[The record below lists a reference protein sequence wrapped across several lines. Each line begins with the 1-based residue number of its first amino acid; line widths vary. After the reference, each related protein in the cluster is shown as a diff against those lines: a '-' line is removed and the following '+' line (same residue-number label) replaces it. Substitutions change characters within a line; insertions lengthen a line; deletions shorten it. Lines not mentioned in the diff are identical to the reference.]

1 MQETRGMDDDTMVWA
16 GSNFFGGMT
25 RHREGVCGT
34 VAAMAVYLGLL
45 HRCSP
50 MDKEK
55 FEKVNRQSFELAQ
68 SFKDEFGSIICQ
80 ELLGITELDEEER
93 ARFFA
98 EKKYETKCHGYIRF
112 IIGTL
117 YESDEKKS

>member
-1 MQETRGMDDDTMVWA
+1 MVWA

-45 HRCSP
+45 HRCTP
-50 MDKEK
+50 ADKEK

-68 SFKDEFGSIICQ
+68 AFKDEFGSIICQ
-80 ELLGITELDEEER
+80 ELLGITDYNEEER

-98 EKKYETKCHGYIRF
+98 EKRYVTKCHGYVRF
-112 IIGTL
+112 II
-117 YESDEKKS
+117 EKLFETGKNE